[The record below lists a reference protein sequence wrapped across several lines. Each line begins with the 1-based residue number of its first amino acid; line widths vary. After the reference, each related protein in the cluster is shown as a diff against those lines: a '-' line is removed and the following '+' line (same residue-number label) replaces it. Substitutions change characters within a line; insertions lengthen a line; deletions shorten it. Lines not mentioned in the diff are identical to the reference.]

1 MIKYILF
8 FVVVLAI
15 GAKAGDLY
23 FPPIGQS
30 EWATI
35 TPEESGFKPDA
46 IDSLYKFLEE
56 NDSKA
61 FILLRDGKIVLEKYF
76 NSFTADSVWYWA
88 SAGKSLTSFA
98 VGIAQA
104 DGLLNLDAPS
114 STYLGSGWSSCSE
127 AEEQLITVRHHL
139 SMSTGL
145 DDRVEDNHCTLDS
158 CLVCLAPAG
167 TRWAYHN
174 APYTLLDGIIEN
186 ATGQKLNTY
195 INQKIKAPTGMTGVF
210 VRIGYDNVFVS
221 NARSMARFGLL
232 VLSRG
237 SWDGLPILS
246 DTNYFRAMTNTSTDL
261 NKSYGYLWWLNG
273 KESYMMPTLQ
283 FVFDGPL
290 FPNAPPDMISALG
303 KNGQFLNIVPGKN
316 LVWLRLGNAPESTE
330 VPFRLNDQIWA
341 YVNSL
346 SSNTPAEEPTD
357 ESAIRIQT
365 RIGGSLLVECTGN
378 APVQFGLYN
387 TLGEKL
393 IETEFVGSFETGR
406 IGSGMYLA
414 RWREGSKIGTSKVM
428 IIE

>member
-1 MIKYILF
+1 MIKY
-8 FVVVLAI
+8 VLIFGIIFAI
-15 GAKAGDLY
+15 AAKAGQLY

-35 TPEESGFKPDA
+35 SLEESGFKPDA
-46 IDSLYKFLEE
+46 IDSLYKFLQA

-76 NSFTADSVWYWA
+76 NTFTADSLWYWA
-88 SAGKSLTSFA
+88 SSGKSLTSFVA
-98 VGIAQA
+98 GIAQA

-114 STYLGSGWSSCSE
+114 STYLGSGWSSC
-127 AEEQLITVRHHL
+127 AEVDEQQITVRHHL

-158 CLVCLAPAG
+158 CLVCLAPPA

-186 ATGQKLNTY
+186 STGQKLNNY
-195 INQKIKAPTGMTGVF
+195 ISKKIKAQTGMTGAF

-237 SWDGLPILS
+237 YWDGIPILN

-273 KESYMMPTLQ
+273 KASYMVPTLQ
-283 FVFDGPL
+283 YVFDGPL

-303 KNGQFLNIVPGKN
+303 KNGQFLNIVPSKN
-316 LVWLRLGNAPESTE
+316 LVWLRLGNAPESAE

-346 SSNTPAEEPTD
+346 SSNTSAEEPKD

-365 RIGGSLLVECTGN
+365 RSGGSLLVENSGKTS
-378 APVQFGLYN
+378 VRFGLYN
-387 TLGEKL
+387 ILGEKL
-393 IETEFVGSFETGR
+393 VETEVLGSFETCR
-406 IGSGMYLA
+406 IGAGVYFAM
-414 RWREGSKIGTSKVM
+414 WREGNKDCTKKV
-428 IIE
+428 IVVE